1 MAAQTLPAGYGLQ
14 EYRIERLLGVGG
26 FGLTYLAVDQNLNL
40 KVALKEY
47 LPGEIALR
55 GADQSI
61 VPTSP
66 ETAESFNWGKRRF
79 LDESRTLASFRHPHI
94 VRVMRFFEANGSA
107 YMVME
112 FVEGAPLGD
121 WIKPRRPLPEAHLR
135 ALVMPLLEGLEVVH
149 KAGYTHRDIKPGN
162 IYMRED
168 DTPVLLDFGSARMQA
183 SELTA
188 VVSPGYAPFEQYHT
202 QGNQGP
208 WSDLYALGGVLYWV
222 VTGNRPHEAAARV
235 QQDTMPSAVQAGDRS
250 LYGAELLAAIDWA
263 LAPGERE
270 RPQSVGEWRE
280 ALLGVREAKAPPR
293 PAPKPAAPPPEAT
306 RVAPP
311 PAAPPPA
318 APPVSVPVAFDPALL
333 KKLETE
339 VALHLGPIA
348 PVVVRNAA
356 KKAKTQAEL
365 VPLLAAEIADD
376 KARAAFEKKFVEVS
390 RPASQPLSSPAT
402 QTNVATALAESRF
415 PMEVLD
421 KAEQRLADYIGA
433 VARVVVKR
441 AAMKARDEAE
451 LYLLLAD
458 EIEDKD
464 EKKAFI
470 RKAASIS
477 RAGGG
482 KP

>member
-1 MAAQTLPAGYGLQ
+1 VAAQALPGGHGLL
-14 EYRIERLLGVGG
+14 EYRIERVLGVGG
-26 FGLTYLAVDQNLNL
+26 FGLTYLAVDENLNL

-55 GADQSI
+55 GADHSI

-66 ETAESFNWGKRRF
+66 DTAETFNWGKRRF
-79 LDESRTLASFRHPHI
+79 LDESRTLASFRHPNI

-112 FVEGAPLGD
+112 FVEGAPLAD
-121 WIKPRRPLPEAHLR
+121 WIRPRRPLAEAAVR
-135 ALVMPLLEGLEVVH
+135 ALARPLLDGLEVVH

-162 IYMRED
+162 VYIRED
-168 DTPVLLDFGSARMQA
+168 GTPVLLDFGSARMAA

-208 WSDLYALGGVLYWV
+208 WSDLYAFGGVLYWI

-235 QQDTMPSAVQAGDRS
+235 RQDSMPPALQAGDRN
-250 LYGAELLAAIDWA
+250 LFGAEFLAAVDWA
-263 LAPGERE
+263 LAPHEDQ
-270 RPQSVGEWRE
+270 RPQSVAEWRAALFGGGE
-280 ALLGVREAKAPPR
+280 AQ
-293 PAPKPAAPPPEAT
+293 PKTVVQPVT
-306 RVAPP
+306 RVAS
-311 PAAPPPA
+311 PAVPQPSQPTTLAHD
-318 APPVSVPVAFDPALL
+318 PVLL

-339 VALHLGPIA
+339 IAQHLGPIA
-348 PVVVRNAA
+348 PVMVRNAA

-365 VPLLAAEIADD
+365 IPLLAAEIADD

-390 RPASQPLSSPAT
+390 RPASQPPSRPGAT
-402 QTNVATALAESRF
+402 LTNVATALAASRF
-415 PMEVLD
+415 PPEVLD
-421 KAEQRLADYIGA
+421 KAEQRLAEYIGA
-433 VARVVVKR
+433 IARVVVKR

-470 RKAASIS
+470 RKAASLS
-477 RAGGG
+477 RGGAA